1 MSKLDFQ
8 AVYLA
13 CWRSVY
19 RYAYALTRN
28 RHEAEDLAQ
37 EAFVRFLHTKE
48 SFRGECRDRPVPESE
63 GENLRRA
70 DRTEWRFTYA
80 FRRVA
85 GGARHRPGRISTDIE
100 VPS

>member
-48 SFRGECRDRPVPESE
+48 SFRGECRETTWLCQTVKTS
-63 GENLRRA
+63 GSTSAGRR
-70 DRTEWRFTYA
+70 R
-80 FRRVA
+80 
-85 GGARHRPGRISTDIE
+85 GKPP
-100 VPS
+100 PS

>member
-28 RHEAEDLAQ
+28 RHEAEDLARRRLSGFCTPRSPSG
-37 EAFVRFLHTKE
+37 ASAGRRRGSVR
-48 SFRGECRDRPVPESE
+48 R
-63 GENLRRA
+63 
-70 DRTEWRFTYA
+70 
-80 FRRVA
+80 
-85 GGARHRPGRISTDIE
+85 
-100 VPS
+100 

>member
-37 EAFVRFLHTKE
+37 EAFVRFLRTKE
-48 SFRGECRDRPVPESE
+48 SFRGECRETTWLCQTVK
-63 GENLRRA
+63 NLWIDQCRKA
-70 DRTEWRFTYA
+70 KGKTSAELT
-80 FRRVA
+80 
-85 GGARHRPGRISTDIE
+85 
-100 VPS
+100 

>member
-37 EAFVRFLHTKE
+37 EAFVRFLHQ
-48 SFRGECRDRPVPESE
+48 GV
-63 GENLRRA
+63 L
-70 DRTEWRFTYA
+70 
-80 FRRVA
+80 
-85 GGARHRPGRISTDIE
+85 PGR
-100 VPS
+100 VP

>member
-37 EAFVRFLHTKE
+37 EKAVR
-48 SFRGECRDRPVPESE
+48 SMP
-63 GENLRRA
+63 RRA
-70 DRTEWRFTYA
+70 
-80 FRRVA
+80 
-85 GGARHRPGRISTDIE
+85 GRCL
-100 VPS
+100 PRL